1 MNLISTNK
9 FPIKTTFKEMGENLV
24 QFTIY
29 PLNPGFGN
37 TLGNSIRRVLM
48 SSIPGYAVT
57 KVKINNFTHEYQ
69 AVEGIIED
77 IQQIVLNIKALSI
90 KVTTN
95 EDTVTLILRK
105 SKAGEVTAADFEKE
119 TCVEIINK
127 DLYICSIEKNFDL
140 EIDVEVKKG
149 YGFYQV
155 DDAVLSASQ
164 SLTDL
169 YVDALYSPI
178 RNVQSDVEKVRV
190 GDDTNFDKIV
200 ITFETNGTVDARE
213 TIDYS
218 LKLIIDQY
226 SKIDSAFQTAVEPVE
241 EMITSQD
248 ADATATGEESE
259 EEVVPTN
266 EPVESLGL
274 TKSTTANLIKH
285 DFISTS
291 DLIKQKDAVVLL
303 IKTLKSKSDKD
314 ILSAIIAPK
323 KAKAK
328 K

>member
-29 PLNPGFGN
+29 PLNPGFGH

-69 AVEGIIED
+69 AVEGVIED

-95 EDTVTLILRK
+95 EDVVSLSLRK
-105 SKAGEVTAADFEKE
+105 SKAGEVTAVDFEKQ
-119 TCVEIINK
+119 TGVEIINK

-140 EIDVEVKKG
+140 EIDIEIKKG

-178 RNVQSDVEKVRV
+178 RNVQCDVEKVRV

-200 ITFETNGTVDARE
+200 LTFETNGTVDARE

-226 SKIDSAFQTAVEPVE
+226 SKIDSAFQSAVEPVE
-241 EMITSQD
+241 EMITSNE
-248 ADATATGEESE
+248 ADAFAPSDEE
-259 EEVVPTN
+259 EEVATN

-274 TKSTTANLIKH
+274 TKSTTSNLIKH

-291 DLIKQKDAVVLL
+291 DLIKQKDAVMLL

-314 ILSAIIAPK
+314 ILTAIIVPK
-323 KAKAK
+323 KSKAK

>member
-29 PLNPGFGN
+29 PLNSGFGH

-57 KVKINNFTHEYQ
+57 KVKINHFTHEYQ
-69 AVEGIIED
+69 AVEGVIED

-95 EDTVTLILRK
+95 EDVVTLSLRK
-105 SKAGEVTAADFEKE
+105 SKAGEITAADFEKQ
-119 TCVEIINK
+119 TGVEIINK

-140 EIDVEVKKG
+140 EIDIEVKKG

-155 DDAVLSASQ
+155 DDAVLSGSQ

-178 RNVQSDVEKVRV
+178 RNVQCDVEKVRV

-200 ITFETNGTVDARE
+200 LTFETNGTVDARE
-213 TIDYS
+213 TIDYA
-218 LKLIIDQY
+218 LKLMIDQY
-226 SKIDSAFQTAVEPVE
+226 SKIDSAFQSAVEPVE
-241 EMITSQD
+241 EMITSNE
-248 ADATATGEESE
+248 ADASAPSE
-259 EEVVPTN
+259 EIEVAAAN

-274 TKSTTANLIKH
+274 TKSTTSNLIKH

-291 DLIKQKDAVVLL
+291 DLLKQKDAVMLL

-314 ILSAIIAPK
+314 ILTAIVAPK
-323 KAKAK
+323 KSKIK